1 MAKLHSF
8 FLKFHDSIKLG
19 TYDEEATLRE
29 KRDTLLANL
38 KEGLPADLPSF
49 SSFNQGSYA
58 LGTGIK
64 PLDGNYDIDVG
75 VVFDAKPDDY
85 EPVELK
91 KKVRDA
97 LKRPNRTPVIR
108 RPCVTVN
115 YMRDGNPEY
124 HVDLAIYTKGN
135 DGKLHLAKG
144 KENSGADH
152 CMWEIQDPEG
162 LQSKIIDRFSGENRK
177 QFRRI
182 VRYLKRWRH
191 YNFSHGALN
200 SIGLTVAAYRW
211 FSPVQSL
218 WDGEYNDMQA
228 LENLVTYML
237 GQFGGVDVNGT
248 RERRLVVKS
257 PAEPW
262 ADLWEK
268 MTALQMTDLEE
279 RLMTL
284 ETALIDARLETDDAV
299 ACKSMA
305 KMFGDDFPVPESKE
319 ATSAKVKRS
328 VTGTGNSA

>member
-38 KEGLPADLPSF
+38 KEGLPADAPAF
-49 SSFNQGSYA
+49 STFNQGSYA

-75 VVFDAKPDDY
+75 VVFEARPEDH

-91 KKVRDA
+91 KQVRDA
-97 LKRPNRTPVIR
+97 LKRPSRTLAIR

-115 YMRDGNPEY
+115 YLRNGDPEF
-124 HVDLAIYTKGN
+124 HVDLAIYTKGS
-135 DGKLHLAKG
+135 DGKLRLAMG
-144 KENSGADH
+144 KENSGAEH
-152 CMWEIQDPEG
+152 CKWEIQDPEG
-162 LQSKIIDRFSGENRK
+162 LQSTIINRFKDDDRK
-177 QFRRI
+177 QFRRV

-191 YNFSHGALN
+191 YNFSHSGLN

-211 FSPVQSL
+211 FNPVKSL

-228 LENLVTYML
+228 LEDLVTSML
-237 GQFGGVDVNGT
+237 GKFSYVDVNGT
-248 RERRLVVKS
+248 QERRLTVTS
-257 PAEPW
+257 SAEPW
-262 ADLWEK
+262 ADLLVK
-268 MTALQMTDLEE
+268 MTALQMADLED
-279 RLMTL
+279 RLKAL
-284 ETALIDARLETDDAV
+284 QTALIDARSETDEVV

-305 KMFGDDFPVPESKE
+305 KLFGGDFPVPEAKE
-319 ATSAKVKRS
+319 ATASKVKRS